1 MAIFDLV
8 KNVRIVTDGLNYVP
22 ELYLERKNEKEE
34 TIGYWKRF
42 GYYINFESAINRALE
57 VYPVYFQEDK
67 NIKTMKDII
76 QDFKKVK
83 KEICVKITKQI
94 KEEK

>member
-8 KNVRIVTDGLNYVP
+8 KNVRITTDGMNYVP
-22 ELYLERKNEKEE
+22 ELYLTRKNEDGE
-34 TIGYWKRF
+34 TIGYWKKY
-42 GYYINFESAINRALE
+42 GYYINFENAINRALE
-57 VYPVYFQEDK
+57 VYPLTYQEDK

-83 KEICVKITKQI
+83 KEICVKIVKQV